1 MSISFDTACVKRFST
16 APDHD
21 RDVVPSLHT
30 ANAYQYKNAQFA
42 DDAFSF
48 KESAHSYTRISN
60 QTNSD
65 LECKLCVLDQGVG
78 AIVTSS
84 GHAAHVLAF
93 QALMDIGDEFIAS
106 TDLYGGSVNLF
117 AHTFKDFGWKVIW
130 CDVND
135 KEQLERAITPK
146 TKLIFAEALS
156 NPSCRVLDIGMV
168 ADVAHRHGLPLMVDN
183 NMPTPYMLSPKK
195 HGADIIVYSLSKY
208 LGGHGNAIGGAIVE
222 TGLFPWKDHP
232 RYRRIN
238 QPRPEYGD
246 VIFSDIAPEAP
257 FTAVCRSI
265 GMRDLGVCISPFN
278 SYLVLMG
285 LQTLHVRMQR
295 HLDNAMHIARF
306 LEKHPRVET
315 VLYAGLETSPYYKL
329 AKKYFR
335 NGAGGVVSFM
345 PKGDRGTAFKVID
358 QLKIFKHAAN
368 FGDTSSMV
376 IHPSSTTHSQLNA
389 EQKKLCGVNDQLI
402 RLSVGIEHG
411 LDLMDDLEQALATI

>member
-1 MSISFDTACVKRFST
+1 VRRFATAQDSC
-16 APDHD
+16 

-30 ANAYQYKNAQFA
+30 ANAYQYESAQLA
-42 DDAFSF
+42 DEAFSL
-48 KESAHSYTRISN
+48 KNVGHVYTRISN
-60 QTNSD
+60 PTNSD
-65 LECKLCVLDQGVG
+65 LEYKLCFLDQGTG
-78 AIVTSS
+78 ALVTSS

-93 QALMDIGDEFIAS
+93 QTLMDAGDEFIAS
-106 TDLYGGSVNLF
+106 PDLYGGSVNLF
-117 AHTFKDFGWKVIW
+117 TQTFKDFGWHVVW
-130 CDVND
+130 CDIND
-135 KEQLERAITPK
+135 RTQLESAITPK
-146 TKLIFAEALS
+146 TKVIFAETMA
-156 NPSCRVLDIGMV
+156 NPSCRVLDIKMV
-168 ADVAHRHGLPLMVDN
+168 ADVAHQHGIPLMVDN
-183 NMPTPYMLSPKK
+183 TMPTPYMLSPKK

-257 FTAVCRSI
+257 FTAACRSI
-265 GMRDLGVCISPFN
+265 GMRDLGGCISPFN

-306 LEKHPRVET
+306 LEKHPKVERVI
-315 VLYAGLETSPYYKL
+315 YAGLESSSHYPL
-329 AKKYFR
+329 AKKYLR
-335 NGAGGVVSFM
+335 NGAGAVVSFM
-345 PKGDRGTAFKVID
+345 PKGDRTTAFKVID
-358 QLKIFKHAAN
+358 NLKLFRHAAS
-368 FGDTSSMV
+368 FGDTTSMV
-376 IHPSSTTHSQLNA
+376 VHPSTTTHSQLTDD
-389 EQKKLCGVNDQLI
+389 QKGLCGINDQLI